1 MSENKTGKTLRII
14 GIVIIVLGIIGSF
27 ILSVNIDDDF
37 PITLLV
43 GALVSFMSG
52 MCFIGFSEI
61 IMLLQKSVDQQQM
74 IIKKMQ
80 ISSYEGTTPKA
91 TPKTMIQD
99 IESNLPQI

>member
-27 ILSVNIDDDF
+27 ILSVNNDDDF

-43 GALVSFMSG
+43 GALVSFILG

-61 IMLLQKSVDQQQM
+61 ITLLQKSVDQQQM
-74 IIKKMQ
+74 IIKEMQ
-80 ISSYEGTTPKA
+80 VSSYESATPKA
-91 TPKTMIQD
+91 APKTMIQD